1 MVRNTASAG
10 TVAGTGLIRKPSGE
24 CGATYSRDKR
34 KSPFRLNVGWN
45 SPRDNRSA
53 TLASH
58 SAGTMV
64 SSGNTRDLPFSSS
77 FRRAVRRC
85 TRTAVGPPGCGVPV
99 VWYSSGMSGLP
110 AIRQEFGPEESTTP
124 ISGRVLHRGSLNR
137 HASHVRQHP
146 CQRHPA
152 LTHLNHARVQTHK
165 TAPRRRRQT
174 IRRNSRL
181 QLADPCD
188 QCTNRQCCCLYTIGW
203 RGIAFFST
211 CAFKSSI
218 ILSSLRVSQFSQ

>member
-1 MVRNTASAG
+1 
-10 TVAGTGLIRKPSGE
+10 
-24 CGATYSRDKR
+24 
-34 KSPFRLNVGWN
+34 
-45 SPRDNRSA
+45 
-53 TLASH
+53 
-58 SAGTMV
+58 
-64 SSGNTRDLPFSSS
+64 
-77 FRRAVRRC
+77 
-85 TRTAVGPPGCGVPV
+85 
-99 VWYSSGMSGLP
+99 MSWSP
-110 AIRQEFGPEESTTP
+110 AIRQHFGPEESTTP
-124 ISGRVLHRGSLNR
+124 ISGPVLHRGSLNR